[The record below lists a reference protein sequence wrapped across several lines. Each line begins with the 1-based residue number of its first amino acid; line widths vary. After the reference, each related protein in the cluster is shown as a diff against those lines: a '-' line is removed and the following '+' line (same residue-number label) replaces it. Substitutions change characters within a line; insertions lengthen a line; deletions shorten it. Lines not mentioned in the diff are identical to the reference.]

1 MFKTILRNAAA
12 NWAGYFIVSV
22 TGFLLSPIVAGTL
35 GQSGYGMWTL
45 VLSLTGYCGL
55 LDLGIRSA
63 VGRFVARYVARKDA
77 ASVNRTMASALVILL
92 CGSAAALLATALL
105 YWRFDSF
112 QVDEALRAQG
122 RLALLLAGLNV
133 SLALPA
139 GAFGALLTSL
149 ERYDV
154 TSAISVGGAVVRA
167 ILAVQFLRSGHGIV
181 GLALVV
187 LGVSM
192 CEYLAAYVAARRLY
206 PELRLL
212 TRVNRASLHEL
223 LSFGIFRF
231 VSTFANQL
239 IFYTDAVVIGY
250 FLNAAAIA
258 PYAIAVSVITYGRT
272 LVTLA
277 ADTIYPSAVRLDS
290 LEDRAGQRRLLLQ
303 GMQMTLLIGVPLC
316 LGFLFLGRQF
326 IGLWMGREYELSA
339 PAVLTVLTLP
349 LLTSFA
355 HYPATLILAG
365 MARHRILAYVALA
378 EGVANLLLSVWMVQR
393 FGVIGVAWATV
404 VPHLITTMLVIPA
417 YAIHTLQMNWRD
429 YLGALLR
436 PVVCG
441 LPIAALC
448 YALGQRYEG
457 ASAWVFIG
465 EVGLV
470 AVCHGLVAYA
480 FCLSAEQRAA
490 LQSRLRVALNWEPVR
505 A

>member
-63 VGRFVARYVARKDA
+63 VGRFVARYAARQDA
-77 ASVNRTMASALVILL
+77 EGVNRTMASALVILL
-92 CGSAAALLATALL
+92 CGSAAALLATAGL

-122 RLALLLAGLNV
+122 RLALLIAGVNV

-154 TSAISVGGAVVRA
+154 TSAISVGGALLRA
-167 ILAVQFLRSGHGIV
+167 ALAVYVLRGGYGIV

-187 LGVSM
+187 LGVSV
-192 CEYLAAYVAARRLY
+192 CEYLAAYGAARRLY
-206 PELRLL
+206 PPLRLL
-212 TRVNRASLHEL
+212 TRVTRGSLAEL
-223 LSFGIFRF
+223 YSFGIFRF

-250 FLNAAAIA
+250 FLTAAASA

-316 LGFLFLGRQF
+316 LGYLFLGRQF
-326 IGLWMGREYELSA
+326 IGLWMGRDYELASS
-339 PAVLTVLTLP
+339 AVLTVLTLP
-349 LLTSFA
+349 LVTSFA

-365 MARHRILAYVALA
+365 MARHRILAYVSLA
-378 EGVANLLLSVWMVQR
+378 EGVANLLLSVLLVQR
-393 FGVIGVAWATV
+393 YGAIGVAWATV
-404 VPHLITTMLVIPA
+404 VPHLVTTLLVIPA
-417 YAIHTLQMNWRD
+417 YTIRTLGMDGRD
-429 YLGALLR
+429 YFGAMTR
-436 PVVCG
+436 PVLCG

-448 YALGQRYEG
+448 YGLGQRYES
-457 ASAWVFIG
+457 ASAWLFVG

-470 AVCHGLVAYA
+470 ALCHGAVAYA
-480 FCLSAEQRAA
+480 LVLSAAQRAA
-490 LQSRLRVALNWEPVR
+490 LQARVRVALNWEPVR